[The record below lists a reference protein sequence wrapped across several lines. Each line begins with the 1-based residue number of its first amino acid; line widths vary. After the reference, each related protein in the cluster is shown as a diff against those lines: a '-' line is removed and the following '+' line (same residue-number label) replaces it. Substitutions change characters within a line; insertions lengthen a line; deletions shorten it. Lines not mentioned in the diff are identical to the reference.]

1 MFILDLVSVCGNHAI
16 VPILAVFVRV
26 LDILH
31 IIAPV
36 LLLVG
41 LGINIFKLVK
51 FKDFNEEKKLKKQ
64 ITNQVIATV
73 VIFLLPYIVNLL
85 MWAISQGGLSVFDVA
100 DCWDKAR
107 STAFSTSSS
116 YQQPDSPY
124 SDGTTVKISDAD
136 VGEGSDGVDPNKIYK
151 DKEKERQKKRNN
163 SSSNSGTGG
172 NTSGGTSSLGPGS
185 SGNRKFFIGDSRT
198 VQMYINL
205 YGDWNT
211 ATVNKLAAGTTD
223 SKNDV
228 WSCKGSMGLDWM
240 KSTGVPNIEGSIASD
255 NRIIILMGVNDLDNV
270 NGYISY
276 INGKAA
282 EWKNK
287 GAKTY
292 FVSVT
297 QGSAGTLSTRIPQ
310 FNNTMKSSLSGDV
323 TYLDAYGYLNTAG
336 WHSADGVHYDKAT
349 YEKIYNFIN
358 SNT

>member
-1 MFILDLVSVCGNHAI
+1 MLILDLVSVCGNHAI
-16 VPILAVFVRV
+16 VPILAVFIRA

-31 IIAPV
+31 IIAPI

-51 FKDFNEEKKLKKQ
+51 FNDAKEEKQLRKK

-100 DCWDKAR
+100 DCWDKAKNTTFA
-107 STAFSTSSS
+107 SSTSYKKPGST
-116 YQQPDSPY
+116 YR
-124 SDGTTVKISDAD
+124 DGILVKITDD
-136 VGEGSDGVDPNKIYK
+136 EIKEGSDGVDPNKIYK
-151 DKEKERQKKRNN
+151 EKEKARQAKRSSGGSSGG
-163 SSSNSGTGG
+163 SSS
-172 NTSGGTSSLGPGS
+172 SSSTLGPGS

-205 YGDWNT
+205 FGDWSST
-211 ATVNKLAAGTTD
+211 TVNKLSSGTTD

-240 KSTGVPNIEGSIASD
+240 KSTGVPNIESSIASG
-255 NRIIILMGVNDLDNV
+255 NRVIILMGVNDLGNV
-270 NGYISY
+270 DDYISY
-276 INGKAA
+276 INSKAG
-282 EWKNK
+282 EWKSK

-297 QGSAGTLSTRIPQ
+297 QGSAGTLSSRIPE
-310 FNNTMKSSLSGDV
+310 FNSKMRSSLSGDV
-323 TYLDAYGYLNTAG
+323 TYLDAYSYLNSAG

-349 YEKIYNFIN
+349 YEKIYNYIN
-358 SNT
+358 TNT

>member
-1 MFILDLVSVCGNHAI
+1 MLIMDLVSVCGNHAI
-16 VPILAVFVRV
+16 VPILAVFVRA

-31 IIAPV
+31 IIAPI
-36 LLLVG
+36 LLMVG

-51 FKDFNEEKKLKKQ
+51 FKDLKEEAQLKKQ

-85 MWAISQGGLSVFDVA
+85 MWAISQGGLSVFNVA

-107 STAFSTSSS
+107 ATAFSSSSS

-124 SDGTTVKISDAD
+124 GNGTLVKIDDAD
-136 VGEGSDGVDPNKIYK
+136 AASGSDGVDPNKIYK
-151 DKEKERQKKRNN
+151 DKEKERQNKRNN
-163 SSSNSGTGG
+163 GSSGRG
-172 NTSGGTSSLGPGS
+172 NTSGGNGTLGPGS
-185 SGNRKFFIGDSRT
+185 SGNRKFYIGDSRT

-205 YGDWNT
+205 FGEWNDST
-211 ATVNKLAAGTTD
+211 LNKLAAGTTD

-240 KSTGVPNIEGSIASD
+240 KSTGVPNIENSIAND

-276 INGKAA
+276 INSKAA
-282 EWKNK
+282 EWKTK

-297 QGSAGTLSTRIPQ
+297 QGSAGSLSTRIPQ
-310 FNNTMKSSLSGDV
+310 FNNKMKSSLSSDV
-323 TYLDAYGYLNTAG
+323 TYLDAYGYLDTAG
-336 WHSADGVHYDKAT
+336 WHSGDGVHYDKAT
-349 YEKIYNFIN
+349 CEKIYNYIN

>member
-1 MFILDLVSVCGNHAI
+1 MLIMDLVSVCSNHAI
-16 VPILAVFVRV
+16 IPILAIFVRALV
-26 LDILH
+26 ILH
-31 IIAPV
+31 IAAPV

-41 LGINIFKLVK
+41 FGINLFKLIK
-51 FKDFNEEKKLKKQ
+51 FKDVKEEQKLKKQ
-64 ITNQVIATV
+64 ISNQLIATV
-73 VIFLLPYIVNLL
+73 IIFLLPYIVNLL

-107 STAFSTSSS
+107 DSAFSTSSS
-116 YQQPDSPY
+116 YQQPESPY
-124 SDGTTVKISDAD
+124 GDGTLVKISDAD
-136 VGEGSDGVDPNKIYK
+136 VADGSDGVDPNKIYK
-151 DKEKERQKKRNN
+151 DKEKERQNKRNN
-163 SSSNSGTGG
+163 GGSGS
-172 NTSGGTSSLGPGS
+172 TSGSSTLGPGS

-205 YGDWNT
+205 FGSWDG
-211 ATVNKLAAGTTD
+211 ATVSKLSSGTVD

-255 NRIIILMGVNDLDNV
+255 NRIIILMGVNDLNNV
-270 NGYISY
+270 DGYISY
-276 INGKAA
+276 INSKAA
-282 EWKNK
+282 EWKGK

-297 QGSAGTLSTRIPQ
+297 QGSAGTLSTRIPE
-310 FNNTMKSSLSGDV
+310 FNNKMKSSLSGDV
-323 TYLDAYGYLNTAG
+323 TYLDAYGYLNGAG
-336 WHSADGVHYDKAT
+336 WHSGDGVHYDKAT

>member
-1 MFILDLVSVCGNHAI
+1 MLIMDLVSVCSNHAI
-16 VPILAVFVRV
+16 IPILAIFVRALV
-26 LDILH
+26 ILH
-31 IIAPV
+31 IAAPV

-41 LGINIFKLVK
+41 LGINLFKLVK
-51 FKDFNEEKKLKKQ
+51 FKDVKEEQKLKKQ
-64 ITNQVIATV
+64 ISNQLIATV

-107 STAFSTSSS
+107 DTAFSTSSS
-116 YQQPDSPY
+116 YQQPESPY
-124 SDGTTVKISDAD
+124 GDGTTVKITDAD
-136 VGEGSDGVDPNKIYK
+136 VGEGSSGVDPNKIYK
-151 DKEKERQKKRNN
+151 EKEKERQNKRNN
-163 SSSNSGTGG
+163 GGSGRG
-172 NTSGGTSSLGPGS
+172 NTSSGSSNLGPGS

-205 YGDWNT
+205 FGDWNSS
-211 ATVNKLAAGTTD
+211 TVNKLASGTTD

-255 NRIIILMGVNDLDNV
+255 NRIIILMGVNDLHNV

-276 INGKAA
+276 INSKAA
-282 EWKNK
+282 EWKGK

-297 QGSAGTLSTRIPQ
+297 QGSSGTLSTRIPE
-310 FNNTMKSSLSGDV
+310 FNNKMKSSLSGDV
-323 TYLDAYGYLNTAG
+323 TYLDAYGYLNSAG
-336 WHSADGVHYDKAT
+336 WHSGDGVHYDKAT

>member
-1 MFILDLVSVCGNHAI
+1 MLIMNLVSVCSNHAI
-16 VPILAVFVRV
+16 IPILAIFVRALV
-26 LDILH
+26 ILH
-31 IIAPV
+31 IAAPV

-41 LGINIFKLVK
+41 LGINLFKLIK
-51 FKDFNEEKKLKKQ
+51 FKDAKEEQKLKKQ
-64 ITNQVIATV
+64 ISNQLIATV
-73 VIFLLPYIVNLL
+73 VIFLLPYIVNIL

-107 STAFSTSSS
+107 DTAFSTSSS
-116 YQQPDSPY
+116 YQQPESPY
-124 SDGTTVKISDAD
+124 GNGTLVKIDDAD
-136 VGEGSDGVDPNKIYK
+136 VEDGSSGVDPNKIYK
-151 DKEKERQKKRNN
+151 DKEKERQNKRNN
-163 SSSNSGTGG
+163 GGSGNNSG
-172 NTSGGTSSLGPGS
+172 SSTLGPGS

-205 YGDWNT
+205 FGSWDG
-211 ATVNKLAAGTTD
+211 ATVGKLSSGTVD

-255 NRIIILMGVNDLDNV
+255 NRIIILMGVNDLHNV
-270 NGYISY
+270 DGYISY
-276 INGKAA
+276 INSKAA
-282 EWKNK
+282 EWKGK

-297 QGSAGTLSTRIPQ
+297 QGSAGTLSTRIPK
-310 FNNTMKSSLSGDV
+310 FNDKMKSSLSSDV
-323 TYLDAYGYLNTAG
+323 TYLDAYGYLNSAG
-336 WHSADGVHYDKAT
+336 WHSGDGIHYDKAT

>member
-1 MFILDLVSVCGNHAI
+1 MLIMDLVSVCGNHAI
-16 VPILAVFVRV
+16 VPILAVFVRA

-73 VIFLLPYIVNLL
+73 VIFFLPYIVNLL

-107 STAFSTSSS
+107 DTAFSTSSS
-116 YQQPDSPY
+116 YQRPESPY
-124 SDGTTVKISDAD
+124 GDGTIVKIDDAD
-136 VGEGSDGVDPNKIYK
+136 VGDGSDGVDPNKIYK
-151 DKEKERQKKRNN
+151 DKEKERQNKRNRGGSN
-163 SSSNSGTGG
+163 GGSTSSGSG
-172 NTSGGTSSLGPGS
+172 SLGPGS

-205 YGDWNT
+205 FGDWNSS
-211 ATVNKLAAGTTD
+211 TVNKLAAGTTD

-240 KSTGVPNIEGSIASD
+240 RSTGIPNIEGSIASD

-270 NGYISY
+270 NNYILY
-276 INGKAA
+276 INSKAA

-297 QGSAGTLSTRIPQ
+297 QGSAGTLSTRIPE
-310 FNNTMKSSLSGDV
+310 FNNKMKSSLSNDV
-323 TYLDAYGYLNTAG
+323 TYLDAYGYLNSVG

-349 YEKIYNFIN
+349 YEKIYNYIN

>member
-1 MFILDLVSVCGNHAI
+1 MLIMDLVSICGNHAI
-16 VPILAVFVRV
+16 IPILAIFVRALV
-26 LDILH
+26 ILH
-31 IIAPV
+31 IAAPV

-41 LGINIFKLVK
+41 LGINLFKLVK
-51 FKDFNEEKKLKKQ
+51 FKDVKEEQKLKKQ
-64 ITNQVIATV
+64 ISNQLIATV

-107 STAFSTSSS
+107 DTAFSTSSS
-116 YQQPDSPY
+116 YQQPNSLY
-124 SDGTTVKISDAD
+124 GDGTLVKIDDAD
-136 VGEGSDGVDPNKIYK
+136 VADGSDGVDPNEIYK
-151 DKEKERQKKRNN
+151 DRERERQNKRNN
-163 SSSNSGTGG
+163 GGSNRE
-172 NTSGGTSSLGPGS
+172 NTSGGNSTLGPGS

-205 YGDWNT
+205 FGDWSSS
-211 ATVNKLAAGTTD
+211 TVNKLSAGTTD

-228 WSCKGSMGLDWM
+228 WSYKGSMGLDWM
-240 KSTGVPNIEGSIASD
+240 KSTGVPNIEGSIASN

-270 NGYISY
+270 DGYISY

-282 EWKNK
+282 EWKGK

-297 QGSAGTLSTRIPQ
+297 QGSAGTLSTRIPE
-310 FNNTMKSSLSGDV
+310 FNNKMKSSLSNDV
-323 TYLDAYGYLNTAG
+323 TYLDAYGYLNGAG
-336 WHSADGVHYDKAT
+336 WHSGDGVHYDKAT
-349 YEKIYNFIN
+349 YEKIYNYIN